1 MVTTQNGKNIATDA
15 YNCYQVILMQI
26 TFFMYLK
33 NTNVQVIQS
42 LTILALISSMGM
54 ALIFNDEYM
63 VGPHQFITCPVLL
76 MQLLLQILVLSLR
89 NYLTSVLSLLLIKR
103 YSNLSSFYA
112 DVEER
117 LSFEQFEDPN

>member
-1 MVTTQNGKNIATDA
+1 
-15 YNCYQVILMQI
+15 MQI

-42 LTILALISSMGM
+42 LTILVFLSFLGM

-76 MQLLLQILVLSLR
+76 MQLLLQLLVLTLR
-89 NYLTSVLSLLLIKR
+89 NYFASVLSLLLIKR
-103 YSNLSSFYA
+103 YSNLANFYS

-117 LSFEQFEDPN
+117 LSYEQFEDPNQTFSIQ